1 MNLNKLDSLIALLD
15 DPDDSVFHVVLDELL
30 KEDVSV
36 VEYLEHAWEIS
47 LDDLVQQRLEGI
59 IREIQL
65 KDTRKKIV
73 SWADQES
80 IDLLEA
86 VFLLARQQFP
96 EIKLKSVQVQLDK
109 LRKEVWI
116 EFRNSL
122 TSIEKITILNHIFFD
137 HYKFKVDHF
146 NPESPNNSYI
156 NKILDTKRGNSV
168 SIAILYMLVARSLSL
183 PVYYID
189 YQQNPLLGYFDET
202 IAPLVYG
209 DDVKHSLLFYIN
221 PSNNGA
227 IIGLKE
233 VDYILHTS
241 NNHDRAQLTEKCP
254 EKMIVKRLIEK
265 LIISYK
271 ELGHNEKVNYLSDI
285 VAIL

>member
-1 MNLNKLDSLIALLD
+1 
-15 DPDDSVFHVVLDELL
+15 
-30 KEDVSV
+30 
-36 VEYLEHAWEIS
+36 
-47 LDDLVQQRLEGI
+47 
-59 IREIQL
+59 
-65 KDTRKKIV
+65 
-73 SWADQES
+73 
-80 IDLLEA
+80 
-86 VFLLARQQFP
+86 
-96 EIKLKSVQVQLDK
+96 
-109 LRKEVWI
+109 
-116 EFRNSL
+116 
-122 TSIEKITILNHIFFD
+122 
-137 HYKFKVDHF
+137 
-146 NPESPNNSYI
+146 
-156 NKILDTKRGNSV
+156 
-168 SIAILYMLVARSLSL
+168 MLVARSLSL